1 MKILHTGDWHIGKL
15 LEGRSRLEEQQ
26 QVLDQFV
33 SMAREQEADI
43 VLIAGDVFDNS
54 HPSAAAEAL
63 LYQTLK
69 DLSQNGSRLVV
80 MIAGNHDQP
89 SRLEAITPLVREH
102 GIVIYGTPWSKIP
115 SGQYGEFQ
123 IESLEEGV
131 FSVDIKGEKAVIACL
146 PYPSEKSLNQVLFQG
161 EDGDE
166 KRAWDYGNKVKELL
180 FRKAKWYQKD
190 TVNLLMSHVFT
201 LGCVKDGSE
210 QGAMLGNSYLLP
222 LEVFPKEAQY
232 VALGHVHRPQKAVG
246 SQGRIRYSGSPL
258 PYRLQETVVAK
269 QCNLVTLHP
278 GGEPK
283 VKELYFDNPKPIEK
297 WVCKDYEEALE
308 KCRENQ
314 QRSCYVYLQ
323 IHTDSFIREEQLK
336 ELKSYKEDILEVIPL
351 FSSKEEGKTWE
362 KPQEKNFLELFASY
376 YEEKKGIAPTGEV
389 LETLRE
395 ILEKEKEHA
404 ADLDEDKRIEQL
416 SGGSGD

>member
-15 LEGRSRLEEQQ
+15 LEGRSRLEEQRRVMTQ
-26 QVLDQFV
+26 LV
-33 SMAREQEADI
+33 SMAEEGQADI
-43 VLIAGDVFDNS
+43 VLVAGDIFDNS

-69 DLSQNGSRLVV
+69 DLSQGGSRLVV

-89 SRLEAITPLVREH
+89 TRLEAIVPLIREH
-102 GIVIYGTPWSKIP
+102 GIVIYGTPGSKIP
-115 SGQYGEFQ
+115 SGQYGDFQ
-123 IESLEEGV
+123 IESLDEGV
-131 FSVDIKGEKAVIACL
+131 FSVDIKGERAVIACL
-146 PYPSEKSLNQVLFQG
+146 PYPSEKSLNQVLYQG

-166 KRAWDYGNKVKELL
+166 KRALDHGNKVKELL
-180 FRKAKWYQKD
+180 FRKAKWYRKD

-201 LGCVKDGSE
+201 LGCLKDGSE

-222 LEVFPKEAQY
+222 LEVFPKSAQY
-232 VALGHVHRPQKAVG
+232 VALGHVHRPQQVAG
-246 SQGRIRYSGSPL
+246 SHGRIRYSGSPL

-278 GGEPK
+278 GEGPK
-283 VKELYFDNPKPIEK
+283 VEELYFDDPKPIEK
-297 WVCKDYEEALE
+297 WVCRDYGEALE

-314 QRSCYVYLQ
+314 HRPCYVYLQ
-323 IHTDSFIREEQLK
+323 IYTDSFIREEQLK

-351 FSSKEEGKTWE
+351 FPSKETGETWK
-362 KPQEKNFLELFASY
+362 KPQEKGFLELFYSY
-376 YEEKKGIAPTGEV
+376 YEEKKGIPPAGEV
-389 LETLRE
+389 METLKK
-395 ILEKEKEHA
+395 ILEKEKGYE
-404 ADLDEDKRIEQL
+404 ADLDEDKRTEQF